1 MFSQPGIKTGRKMR
15 ESKKKKKKKITK
27 YPLEEGPCT
36 TAPGFFISHLKLRRH
51 LGKEERKESE
61 RGTREERRKE
71 GRKGGMEGKRR
82 KEEKDREG
90 GAELTFSA

>member
-15 ESKKKKKKKITK
+15 ESKKKKKITK

-51 LGKEERKESE
+51 LSKEERKESE
-61 RGTREERRKE
+61 RGTREERKERRKE
-71 GRKGGMEGKRR
+71 GRDGGE
-82 KEEKDREG
+82 KEERRERQG
-90 GAELTFSA
+90 GRS

>member
-1 MFSQPGIKTGRKMR
+1 MR

-27 YPLEEGPCT
+27 YPREEGPCT

-61 RGTREERRKE
+61 RGTREERKERRKE
-71 GRKGGMEGKRR
+71 GRDGGE
-82 KEEKDREG
+82 KEERRERQG
-90 GAELTFSA
+90 GRS